1 MDGGAGGRRAEAPDM
16 RNESGRG
23 GARKTY
29 RFVPAGMSHGALI
42 YRTVFFPH
50 WPLVVTLISALIGSD
65 VDLEMRS
72 GVAAR
77 LLETPC
83 LSAAECK
90 NVICTEICPLH
101 VSRAAKTECD
111 KPNSRMSYFSNGPTK
126 LSTNLKTKL
135 KLKKK
140 KREENTS
147 LRLNKSTTHRP
158 NTSVTENHLKFFKN
172 ASLGNAY

>member
-1 MDGGAGGRRAEAPDM
+1 M

-42 YRTVFFPH
+42 YRAVFFPH

-77 LLETPC
+77 LQETPC

-140 KREENTS
+140 KGKKTPPCGSTRVQHTGRIPPS
-147 LRLNKSTTHRP
+147 LKIISNFLKMPLWEMHI
-158 NTSVTENHLKFFKN
+158 KFFIG
-172 ASLGNAY
+172 LH